1 MFLETVLLKRI
12 DCMMKHRE
20 MYKWRTCSLYTYK
33 SFMLKLWN
41 IQQLLNYTLMKTS
54 LIVLSYTQNLYDFSL
69 KVRRMMSWS
78 LFLLWIFLKLV
89 LEVTASESNVIFLFF
104 GLYNFIDRKRNER
117 GATCSK
123 VPQVGVKPWA
133 AAARTGPLFIGC
145 VLNHQDVDFT
155 SSKSS
160 FSIIHAAS

>member
-1 MFLETVLLKRI
+1 
-12 DCMMKHRE
+12 MKHRE

-89 LEVTASESNVIFLFF
+89 LEVTTSESKVKFILFWPLWLYWQETEWEGGNMQRSATGWTQTLGCCGEDRASVHGMCAEPPGRWFYFFKKFIFYHPHCL
-104 GLYNFIDRKRNER
+104 LDCR
-117 GATCSK
+117 
-123 VPQVGVKPWA
+123 
-133 AAARTGPLFIGC
+133 
-145 VLNHQDVDFT
+145 VLIYLQND
-155 SSKSS
+155 
-160 FSIIHAAS
+160 